1 MRFVSNLC
9 WQISMSSSAV
19 GHLTGDTETHA
30 AITFQRQIIT
40 LILLFICMFINFLQY
55 TLNLRQ
61 LKQLKL
67 TINTRNTEEK
77 SSSFPP

>member
-9 WQISMSSSAV
+9 RQISIISLAV

-40 LILLFICMFINFLQY
+40 LILLVYLLSKIHTEF
-55 TLNLRQ
+55 TAV
-61 LKQLKL
+61 K
-67 TINTRNTEEK
+67 TIKAYHKHKEY
-77 SSSFPP
+77 